1 MESTNL
7 ILNSNRMTKIDYN
20 QTLPIE
26 SVGID
31 VGKEKL
37 NICLLHSDQ
46 TQSMF
51 EIKNAKPE
59 INEFMRNK
67 LSGYANKIVLESTGR
82 FHLLPAVM
90 LSENQLDVRVI
101 NPLISK
107 KYSAGSVRKVK
118 SDKQDSRMLSRIAVK
133 EEKLPDAFHCS
144 RKELGIRKKI
154 SLAASLEKQV
164 QQLNS
169 IMHDFSETKKTL
181 GVSFSTAEKQ
191 LLLSVK
197 KLVKQKNGLEK
208 EIENE
213 SSKNKLVR
221 NRKVFSSICGVSPYV
236 ATVADIFFS
245 EQYLESPK
253 QWIAYAGLDVSV
265 RQSGKWKGRCRLT
278 KRGNAYLRKRLFC
291 AAWGAKMHNE
301 KFRKYYDGLRENG
314 RTYVEALI
322 IIARKIV
329 RIMFA
334 LVKNKTVFNLE
345 KIIF

>member
-118 SDKQDSRMLSRIAVK
+118 SDKQDSRMFSRIAVK
-133 EEKLPDAFHCS
+133 EKKLPDAFNC
-144 RKELGIRKKI
+144 
-154 SLAASLEKQV
+154 
-164 QQLNS
+164 
-169 IMHDFSETKKTL
+169 
-181 GVSFSTAEKQ
+181 
-191 LLLSVK
+191 
-197 KLVKQKNGLEK
+197 
-208 EIENE
+208 
-213 SSKNKLVR
+213 SKNKLVR

-253 QWIAYAGLDVSV
+253 QWIAYAGLDVSR

-301 KFRKYYDGLRENG
+301 KFRKYYDGLREKG
-314 RTYVEALI
+314 RTYG
-322 IIARKIV
+322 
-329 RIMFA
+329 
-334 LVKNKTVFNLE
+334 
-345 KIIF
+345 